1 MSAAKEIRIVAREM
15 WGTFLANTKGR
26 FLYLEYIKKGGQIRC
41 MVCKFSSFGAG
52 RNKGY
57 HLPYITVWEVGY
69 PGQEV
74 QSKEQYRVVDLRTI
88 YKVHHNGQKWIT
100 ATTGV

>member
-1 MSAAKEIRIVAREM
+1 MSTAKEIRVVVKEM
-15 WGTFLANTKGR
+15 LGTFLANTKGR
-26 FLYLEYIKKGGQIRC
+26 FLYLEYIKKDGQVRC
-41 MVCKFSSFGAG
+41 ITCKFSSFGAG

-74 QSKEQYRVVDLRTI
+74 QSKDQYRGVDLRTI
-88 YKVHHNGQKWIT
+88 YKVHHQGQKWIT
-100 ATTGV
+100 STERV

>member
-1 MSAAKEIRIVAREM
+1 MSAAREVRIVARELL
-15 WGTFLANTKGR
+15 GTFLANTKGR
-26 FLYLEYIKKGGQIRC
+26 FFYLEYIKKDGQIRC

-57 HLPYITVWEVGY
+57 HLPYVTVWEVGY

-88 YKVHHNGQKWIT
+88 YKVHHNGQKWVT
-100 ATTGV
+100 SPERV

>member
-1 MSAAKEIRIVAREM
+1 MSAAKEIRIVARELL
-15 WGTFLANTKGR
+15 GTFLTNTKGR
-26 FLYLEYIKKGGQIRC
+26 FFYLEYIKKDGQVRR

-74 QSKEQYRVVDLRTI
+74 QAKEQYRVVDLRTI
-88 YKVHHNGQKWIT
+88 YKVHHEGQIWKT
-100 ATTGV
+100 LPERV